1 MAEFI
6 PLEDLNKTHAFED
19 VDNLE
24 ELEAIYNDSS
34 YDTVTLDK
42 SENPNIKQITDE
54 LKVKMTNENINKLKM
69 LIESI
74 PNLNIDKDFLSI
86 KLNDLRKRIVSKNG
100 DLYLREPYNPKAIPV
115 RFGKSE
121 WKVIKITHRKG
132 KELLVTK
139 TLTKNGLK
147 PTDPL
152 YELLTYKDETSFIKD
167 AQGNVIGN
175 REQQTKKQVD
185 KLIDSSETLRKTIA
199 FAHDDMT
206 ITSTPIIPKQKSVIE
221 DIPRQLEESKE
232 LNNVLTSE
240 DRQLIVKY
248 LDFVAIN
255 RTKRIQLLSDIEHNK
270 KEIDKAEKQLLIET
284 DEHKKDVL
292 RKVISDSEANI
303 QASKQMLDQIVAY
316 NERQFEDIN
325 MRLKSKFTLRE
336 KLGYIFK
343 KYGLTITA
351 ITLALGLIIDT
362 IVTSVRGT
370 PNITP
375 SPSGNTNLPNKV
387 KQSLKNFSNWL
398 LEMSKKALD
407 NLPAIIG
414 SIISFLLKTTASI
427 VGFLAEH
434 IILFVIALAFALYE
448 ALKIGYN
455 DIKRRQ

>member
-1 MAEFI
+1 ME
-6 PLEDLNKTHAFED
+6 
-19 VDNLE
+19 
-24 ELEAIYNDSS
+24 
-34 YDTVTLDK
+34 
-42 SENPNIKQITDE
+42 QQ
-54 LKVKMTNENINKLKM
+54 
-69 LIESI
+69 
-74 PNLNIDKDFLSI
+74 IDK
-86 KLNDLRKRIVSKNG
+86 
-100 DLYLREPYNPKAIPV
+100 
-115 RFGKSE
+115 
-121 WKVIKITHRKG
+121 
-132 KELLVTK
+132 
-139 TLTKNGLK
+139 
-147 PTDPL
+147 
-152 YELLTYKDETSFIKD
+152 
-167 AQGNVIGN
+167 Q
-175 REQQTKKQVD
+175 
-185 KLIDSSETLRKTIA
+185 IDSSETLRKTIA

-248 LDFVAIN
+248 LDFVALN

-270 KEIDKAEKQLLIET
+270 KLIDEAERQLLTET
-284 DEHKKDVL
+284 NEERKDEL
-292 RKVISDSEANI
+292 RKVVSDSEANI

-343 KYGLTITA
+343 KYGL
-351 ITLALGLIIDT
+351 TLALGLIIDT